1 MREIAPSVYVST
13 FYPGINVGCIR
24 TADGVVAVD
33 APMRR
38 EEALLWRDQVRQV
51 TGLPIRWLVV
61 TDSCL
66 DRLAGAAWMGASV
79 VAGRG
84 ALRRFHE
91 GGDVTWRL
99 MTEEWARRW
108 PGAVE
113 WETVRLPLPHLAI
126 AGRVTLQTS
135 PLVVIEP
142 VAGPT
147 AGSIW
152 VRLPELEIVFT
163 GDVVVRGTIPPLS
176 ESPDS
181 RAWLTTLVEMRR
193 ERFRAAQIV
202 PGRGP
207 VCDKA
212 ATLPQSEYIQ
222 RMRRR
227 VRSFC
232 SAGRERSGLTN
243 LMGEFLSIF
252 PLRDDEQEWARRE
265 VLASL
270 ERVYDELLAAGK
282 DP

>member
-1 MREIAPSVYVST
+1 MREIAPNVYVSA
-13 FYPGINVGCIR
+13 FYPGINLGCIR
-24 TADGVVAVD
+24 TTDGVVAVD
-33 APMRR
+33 APLRR
-38 EEALLWRDQVRQV
+38 EDALAWREQIREL
-51 TGLPIRWLVV
+51 TGQPLRWLVL
-61 TDSCL
+61 TDYCP
-66 DRLAGAAWMGASV
+66 DRLPGAAWMGAPV
-79 VAGRG
+79 IAGRE
-84 ALRRFHE
+84 AAHRFGE
-91 GGDVTWRL
+91 GGDMLWRL
-99 MTEEWARRW
+99 TMEEWARRR

-113 WETVRLPLPHLAI
+113 WETVRLPRPHLAV
-126 AGRVTLQTS
+126 AGRVTLHTS

-152 VRLPELEIVFT
+152 VRLPELGIIFT
-163 GDVVVRGTIPPLS
+163 GDVVVCDTIPPLS

-193 ERFRAAQIV
+193 ERFRVTQIV

-227 VRSFC
+227 VRSFQLAGGERGGL
-232 SAGRERSGLTN
+232 SALT
-243 LMGEFLSIF
+243 GEFLSVF
-252 PLRDDEQEWARRE
+252 PLRDDEREWARRE

-282 DP
+282 DS